1 MIEYIDQMSLNETL
15 KTFSNKIIDERHVIF
30 NKNKYIIID
39 KKLDFR
45 KLANSE
51 FSMNKKTKK

>member
-1 MIEYIDQMSLNETL
+1 MIKYIDQMSLNETL